1 QPLTLLAI
9 EGEGTQ
15 REVILGTWKQAL
27 TESGVRYL
35 DDAAAEQVNVIHQY
49 ESCTKVERVKDSNH
63 FIVHTNKG
71 SYKTRRVV
79 LAIGLRGTPKQLGD
93 ADHPVPGE
101 EIEIERKFNGEV
113 RRGRKVMYKLRE
125 PAQFRGLK
133 LLVVGGGNSAVETAV
148 DLVAARNSNEIDF
161 LSANEINSVTLLIR
175 SDFTKD
181 VKFGNK
187 RQIYQCIDQD
197 KVKVRRGLQV
207 KEIRARE
214 VVIEDLRTRVTE
226 T

>member
-1 QPLTLLAI
+1 
-9 EGEGTQ
+9 
-15 REVILGTWKQAL
+15 
-27 TESGVRYL
+27 
-35 DDAAAEQVNVIHQY
+35 
-49 ESCTKVERVKDSNH
+49 
-63 FIVHTNKG
+63 
-71 SYKTRRVV
+71 
-79 LAIGLRGTPKQLGD
+79 
-93 ADHPVPGE
+93 
-101 EIEIERKFNGEV
+101 
-113 RRGRKVMYKLRE
+113 
-125 PAQFRGLK
+125 K

-207 KEIRARE
+207 KEIRARQ

-226 T
+226 TLENDYVFAMIGGEPPKKFLEEIGIHVP